1 MPPKRKYFKKGKP
14 NQILRVVKPFR
25 EFIQYEAAGGL
36 VLISCVI
43 IALVISNLP
52 FGPLYFLLW
61 ETEVGVT
68 FASFSIFQPL
78 VFWVNDVL
86 MVFFFFLI
94 GLEIKREVIIGELST
109 PVNAIAP
116 IIGAMGGM
124 IVPALVYLVINP
136 PGTSGANAWA
146 IPIATDIAITLGIL
160 SLFGKKIPTSL
171 KIFVTTLAIVDDIG
185 GVLVIALAY
194 SHGIS
199 LIHLGIAAGVF
210 VGLIILNRLGVR
222 HILPYAL
229 LGTFLWIEFLLS
241 GVHPTIAGILIAISI
256 PATTKINIQE
266 FNEITGEL
274 VRRLHT
280 ATPPN
285 PEDIDISLFL
295 NTTKTLEMACQ
306 DIETP
311 LRQAE
316 HALTKWLAFAIVP
329 IFALANAGVAFNTVD
344 SNLLI
349 SSIPIGI
356 ILGLIIGKPLGVT
369 LSVWMGIRFKIIRMP
384 EHVNW
389 EMMISTAFLTGIGF
403 TISTFIASLA
413 ISDMNL
419 LSAGKGAILVASLI
433 SGLLGF
439 FTLRYTLRKREIASI
454 PYVPSE
460 IPKTPNVIS
469 PEQNPVLESKDG

>member
-25 EFIQYEAAGGL
+25 EFMQYEAAGGL

-43 IALVISNLP
+43 IALIISNLP
-52 FGPLYFLLW
+52 FGSLYLLFW
-61 ETEVGVT
+61 ETEVGLT
-68 FASFSIFQPL
+68 FGTVGILQPL

-86 MVFFFFLI
+86 MVIFFFLI

-109 PVNAIAP
+109 TENAIAP
-116 IIGAMGGM
+116 VIGAIGGM
-124 IVPALVYLVINP
+124 VVPALIYIVINP

-146 IPIATDIAITLGIL
+146 IPIATDIAISLGIL
-160 SLFGKKIPTSL
+160 SLFGKKVPTSL

-185 GVLVIALAY
+185 GVLVIAAVY
-194 SHGIS
+194 SQGIS

-210 VGLIILNRLGVR
+210 VLLIVMNRIEIR
-222 HILPYAL
+222 HILPYAIV
-229 LGTFLWIEFLLS
+229 GTVLWIEFLLS

-256 PATTKINIQE
+256 PATTRINIQE
-266 FNEITGEL
+266 FNEISSQL
-274 VRRLHT
+274 VGRIDAITRY
-280 ATPPN
+280 N
-285 PEDIDISLFL
+285 PDDIDISLFL
-295 NTTKTLEMACQ
+295 NTTKTLEIACK

-316 HALTKWLAFAIVP
+316 HALAKWLAFGIVP
-329 IFALANAGVAFNTVD
+329 LFALANAGVAFATVD
-344 SNLLI
+344 SNQLM

-356 ILGLIIGKPLGVT
+356 ILGLVIGKPFGVA
-369 LSVWMGIRFKIIRMP
+369 LAIWVGIRFGVIKMP

-389 EMMISTAFLTGIGF
+389 EMMMSTVFLTGIGF

-413 ISDMNL
+413 IPDL
-419 LSAGKGAILVASLI
+419 DVLSAAKGSILLASLI
-433 SGLLGF
+433 SGFLGF
-439 FTLRYTLRKREIASI
+439 LALRYTLRKREIALI

-460 IPKTPNVIS
+460 TAKTPNIIS
-469 PEQNPVLESKDG
+469 SEEKPVT